1 MVDFS
6 LVMSTHKQK
15 QSLIDFLSGF
25 ISEKRFELLRYV
37 LNHRTR
43 YIAVVLEDIFQ
54 SQNASAVLR
63 SCDCFGVQDIHIIET
78 SNVFN
83 VNPKVVMGATKWLN
97 LHKYSGYENNS
108 LEAIKRLKQQGYR
121 IVATSPHTYV
131 SNLNNFDITRGKFA
145 LFFGTELTGLSSHVL
160 DNADDYLLIPT
171 YGFSESLN
179 ISVSAAI
186 CLQTLTERLRSSE
199 IDISLTQDEY
209 LNLLHDWLR
218 KSIKSWRSI
227 EKRYYADISSK

>member
-1 MVDFS
+1 MC
-6 LVMSTHKQK
+6 THLQK
-15 QSLIDFLSGF
+15 QNLIDYLSGF

-37 LNHRTR
+37 LDHRTR
-43 YIAVVLEDIFQ
+43 YITVVLEDIFQ

-63 SCDCFGVQDIHIIET
+63 SCDCFGVQDIHIIEN
-78 SNVFN
+78 SNAFS
-83 VNPKVVMGATKWLN
+83 VNPKVVMGASKWLS
-97 LHKYSGYENNS
+97 LQKYHGYENNS
-108 LEAIKRLKQQGYR
+108 LEAIRRLKQQGYR

-131 SNLNNFDITRGKFA
+131 SNLNNFDISRGKFA
-145 LFFGTELTGLSSHVL
+145 LFFGTELTGLSSQVL
-160 DNADDYLLIPT
+160 ENADDYLLIPT

-186 CLQTLTERLRSSE
+186 CLQTLTERLRNANV
-199 IDISLTQDEY
+199 DISLPQDEY

-227 EKRYYADISSK
+227 EKRYDSENTVGR